1 MNVGEQGREP
11 IVDRRR
17 PVMRRRRGALCGLIV
32 MLLGLW
38 GALIP
43 FVGPYFNFSFTP
55 DPDTA
60 WVWTSARGWLEV
72 LPGAAAFIGG
82 LLLLMS
88 GSRLSSQVGAALGA
102 LAGAWFIVG
111 RTLAPVVGIDG
122 MGTPEASGVNM
133 SALQDL
139 AFFGGLGAIIL
150 FFSALM
156 MGRLSAFAARDEE
169 ALADGVDTGTGG
181 VQFARRDVDSGHSSR
196 HERRGD
202 EQENL
207 IQQERG
213 PNSNTSP

>member
-1 MNVGEQGREP
+1 M
-11 IVDRRR
+11 
-17 PVMRRRRGALCGLIV
+17 MRRRRGALCGLIV

-55 DPDTA
+55 DPATA

-88 GSRLSSQVGAALGA
+88 GSRLLSQVGAALGT

-122 MGTPEASGVNM
+122 IGTPEASGPTM

-156 MGRLSAFAARDEE
+156 IGRLSAFGARDDE
-169 ALADGVDTGTGG
+169 ALDNGTDTGAG
-181 VQFARRDVDSGHSSR
+181 RRRFYRRHVDSSSPSR
-196 HERRGD
+196 HERSGD
-202 EQENL
+202 EHEIL
-207 IQQERG
+207 IQQEERG